1 MGRKIVNDAVAYIR
15 SLAERH
21 DRNADWAERAVRD
34 GATLTA
40 AEALDENV
48 TDVLAANIPELLEKI
63 DGRMVTMDDGS
74 QITLATAGLSI
85 EEIEPTWRQKVL
97 SVIANPS
104 IVVLL
109 VLVGIYGLWFE
120 GWNPGAII
128 PGVIGA
134 ISLLLA
140 AYALQ
145 IMPVNYAGLG
155 LILLGIGLM
164 VAELFVPSFGALGLG
179 GIVAFSVGAFM
190 AIDTGVPGF
199 EISIWAVGAMSATT
213 AVLLFATMAFQVRLH
228 RRGAVTGIKGI
239 LKDTAVAID
248 DFDGEGYVWL
258 ESERWHAISEEPV
271 KAGQELQ
278 VTRVDGL
285 IVHVAPKR

>member
-179 GIVAFSVGAFM
+179 GIVAFSVGAIM
-190 AIDTGVPGF
+190 AFDTGVPGF

>member
-179 GIVAFSVGAFM
+179 GIVAFTVGAIM
-190 AIDTGVPGF
+190 AFDTGVPGF